1 MRERPAFYPD
11 CRATGR
17 ARMVNVFVA
26 SRGQHTP
33 VRATESYKTFIAW
46 WKFVRGEQLV
56 EGTKR

>member
-1 MRERPAFYPD
+1 MA
-11 CRATGR
+11 
-17 ARMVNVFVA
+17 NVFVA

-33 VRATESYKTFIAW
+33 VRATESYETFTAC